1 MTTIALIFILL
12 CAAASP
18 SAISTR
24 AQPAAKPPIVLE
36 KQVKRAA
43 AVQFHARLFDRLA
56 AARYRAPGR
65 VEFRLLD
72 GRKVRVSFQKP
83 TLDAASVS
91 WSGRIDGSKFG
102 TGTIVFYEGVLYEGV
117 VSGSLRLDDGRVFD
131 LVTAGK
137 DVWMREIDT
146 AMLDRE
152 AEPREAK

>member
-1 MTTIALIFILL
+1 MPTIALIFALL
-12 CAAASP
+12 FAGALPRAL
-18 SAISTR
+18 STR
-24 AQPAAKPPIVLE
+24 AQPAAKPDIVLE

-43 AVQFHARLFDRLA
+43 AVRFQARLFDRAA
-56 AARYRAPGR
+56 AARYQAPGR
-65 VEFRLLD
+65 IEFRLLD
-72 GRKVRVSFQKP
+72 GRKALVSFQKP

-91 WSGRIDGSKFG
+91 WSGRIDGTKFG
-102 TGTIVFYEGVLYEGV
+102 TGTIVLYEGV
-117 VSGSLRLDDGRVFD
+117 VSGSLRFDDGRVFD

>member
-1 MTTIALIFILL
+1 M
-12 CAAASP
+12 
-18 SAISTR
+18 
-24 AQPAAKPPIVLE
+24 PAPC
-36 KQVKRAA
+36 
-43 AVQFHARLFDRLA
+43 
-56 AARYRAPGR
+56 R

-72 GRKVRVSFQKP
+72 GRKVLVSFQKP

-102 TGTIVFYEGVLYEGV
+102 TGTLVFYEGV

>member
-1 MTTIALIFILL
+1 MPTIALIFALVF
-12 CAAASP
+12 AAAP
-18 SAISTR
+18 PRAISTR
-24 AQPAAKPPIVLE
+24 AQPAAKPAIVLE

-43 AVQFHARLFDRLA
+43 AVQFHARLFDRAA
-56 AARYRAPGR
+56 AARYWAPGR

-91 WSGRIDGSKFG
+91 WSGRIDGTKFG
-102 TGTIVFYEGVLYEGV
+102 TGTIVLYEGV

-152 AEPREAK
+152 GEPREAK

>member
-43 AVQFHARLFDRLA
+43 AVQFHARLFDRAA

-91 WSGRIDGSKFG
+91 WSGRIDG
-102 TGTIVFYEGVLYEGV
+102 T
-117 VSGSLRLDDGRVFD
+117 
-131 LVTAGK
+131 
-137 DVWMREIDT
+137 
-146 AMLDRE
+146 
-152 AEPREAK
+152 

>member
-43 AVQFHARLFDRLA
+43 AVQFHARLFDRAA

-91 WSGRIDGSKFG
+91 WSGRIDGTKFG
-102 TGTIVFYEGVLYEGV
+102 TGTIVFYQGV
-117 VSGSLRLDDGRVFD
+117 VSGSLRFDDGRVFD
-131 LVTAGK
+131 LVTSGK

-152 AEPREAK
+152 GEPREAK

>member
-43 AVQFHARLFDRLA
+43 AVQFHARLFDRAA
-56 AARYRAPGR
+56 AARYWAPGR

-91 WSGRIDGSKFG
+91 WSGRIDGTKFG
-102 TGTIVFYEGVLYEGV
+102 TGTIVLYEGV

-152 AEPREAK
+152 GEPREAK

>member
-1 MTTIALIFILL
+1 MTTIALIFALL
-12 CAAASP
+12 FAAAP
-18 SAISTR
+18 PRAIATR
-24 AQPAAKPPIVLE
+24 TQPAAKPAIVLE

-43 AVQFHARLFDRLA
+43 AVLFHTRFFDRLA
-56 AARYRAPGR
+56 ATRCRPPYR

-72 GRKVRVSFQKP
+72 GRKVVVSFQKP

-91 WSGRIDGSKFG
+91 WSGRIDGTKFG
-102 TGTIVFYEGVLYEGV
+102 TGTIVVYENV
-117 VSGSLRLDDGRVFD
+117 VSGSLRFDDGRVFD
-131 LVTAGK
+131 LVTAGH